1 MALTF
6 KDYKYE
12 RPDLDKISSEVDDLL
27 NDFKTKTS
35 AEEQGRVIDEL
46 NKHFNHLSTMS
57 TLAYILAS
65 IDTKDAFYDKERDFF
80 DEYGPAMQEIDHKY
94 YEAISSSPYK
104 AALEERYGKQ
114 LFSLADNA
122 IKGFDP
128 KVKSLLQKENRLDSE
143 YSKLLASAEI
153 EFDGKVLNLSEFGPY
168 AQHTDRSM
176 RKGATEAVQGFMGE
190 HLEKIDQIFDDLV
203 KTRHEIARELGY
215 KDFVELGYIRMNRID
230 YDRDMVEN
238 FRRQVAE
245 HVVPLVTELKERQ
258 RRRIGLSE
266 LKSYDESFDFITGNA
281 TPKGGTEEILKNG
294 EKMYREL
301 SPETDEF
308 YKFMRERDL
317 FDVEAKK
324 GKEGGGYCTF
334 IPEHE
339 SPFIFSNFNG
349 TLDDVTVLTHEAG
362 HAFQSYMSR
371 EFEVPEYQ
379 FPTLEAA
386 EIHSMSME
394 YFTYPW
400 MELFFK
406 EDTDKFKFT
415 HMADNISFLP
425 YGVAIDEFQH
435 IVYEN
440 PELTPEERRQEWK
453 KLEDKYLPHRDYDGI
468 EPLSSGSFWHR
479 QGHVF
484 GVPFYYI
491 DYTLA
496 QVCALQFWKRANEDF
511 ETAWTDYV
519 ELCKLGGSLPFN
531 ALARSANLTSPF
543 EDGCLESVV
552 GEVKDYLNSI
562 DDKAL

>member
-35 AEEQGRVIDEL
+35 AEEQGRDIDEL

-57 TLAYILAS
+57 TLAYIRAS

-80 DEYGPAMQEIDHKY
+80 DEYGPAIQEIDHKY

-349 TLDDVTVLTHEAG
+349 TLNDVTVLTHEAG

-371 EFEVPEYQ
+371 GFEVPEYQ

-511 ETAWTDYV
+511 EAAWADYV

-531 ALARSANLTSPF
+531 ALARSANLISPF

-562 DDKAL
+562 DDKSL

>member
-6 KDYKYE
+6 KDYEYE
-12 RPDLDKISSEVDDLL
+12 RPDLEKISSEVDDLL
-27 NDFKTKTS
+27 NEFKTKTS

-57 TLAYILAS
+57 TLAYIRAS
-65 IDTKDAFYDKERDFF
+65 IDTKDEFYDRERDFF
-80 DEYGPAMQEIDHKY
+80 DEYGPVIQEIDHKY
-94 YEAISSSPYK
+94 YQAISSSPYK
-104 AALEERYGKQ
+104 DALEERYGKQ
-114 LFSLADNA
+114 LFALADNA

-128 KVKSLLQKENRLDSE
+128 KVKALLQKENRLDSE
-143 YSKLLASAEI
+143 YSKLMASAEI

-168 AQHTDRSM
+168 AQHMDRSM

-190 HLEKIDQIFDDLV
+190 HLEKIDRIFDDLV
-203 KTRHEIARELGY
+203 KTRHQIAQELGY

-230 YDRDMVEN
+230 YDRGMVEN

-266 LKSYDESFDFITGNA
+266 LKSYDESFDFVTGNA

-308 YKFMRERDL
+308 YTFMRERDL

-334 IPEHE
+334 IPEYA

-371 EFEVPEYQ
+371 GFEVPEYQ

-496 QVCALQFWKRANEDF
+496 QVCALQFWKRANENF
-511 ETAWTDYV
+511 EAAWADYV
-519 ELCKLGGSLPFN
+519 QLCKLGGSLPFN

-562 DDKAL
+562 DDRAL

>member
-1 MALTF
+1 
-6 KDYKYE
+6 
-12 RPDLDKISSEVDDLL
+12 
-27 NDFKTKTS
+27 
-35 AEEQGRVIDEL
+35 
-46 NKHFNHLSTMS
+46 MS
-57 TLAYILAS
+57 
-65 IDTKDAFYDKERDFF
+65 K
-80 DEYGPAMQEIDHKY
+80 
-94 YEAISSSPYK
+94 
-104 AALEERYGKQ
+104 
-114 LFSLADNA
+114 
-122 IKGFDP
+122 
-128 KVKSLLQKENRLDSE
+128 
-143 YSKLLASAEI
+143 
-153 EFDGKVLNLSEFGPY
+153 
-168 AQHTDRSM
+168 
-176 RKGATEAVQGFMGE
+176 
-190 HLEKIDQIFDDLV
+190 
-203 KTRHEIARELGY
+203 
-215 KDFVELGYIRMNRID
+215 
-230 YDRDMVEN
+230 
-238 FRRQVAE
+238 
-245 HVVPLVTELKERQ
+245 
-258 RRRIGLSE
+258 RRR
-266 LKSYDESFDFITGNA
+266 A
-281 TPKGGTEEILKNG
+281 
-294 EKMYREL
+294 
-301 SPETDEF
+301 
-308 YKFMRERDL
+308 
-317 FDVEAKK
+317 
-324 GKEGGGYCTF
+324 KEGGGYCTF

-511 ETAWTDYV
+511 EAAWADYV

-531 ALARSANLTSPF
+531 ALARSANLISPF

-562 DDKAL
+562 DDKSL

>member
-57 TLAYILAS
+57 TLAYIRAS

-80 DEYGPAMQEIDHKY
+80 DEYGPAIQEIDHKY

-281 TPKGGTEEILKNG
+281 MPKGGTEEILKNG

-511 ETAWTDYV
+511 EAAWADYV

-531 ALARSANLTSPF
+531 ALARSANLISPF

-562 DDKAL
+562 DDKSL

>member
-6 KDYKYE
+6 NDYKYE
-12 RPDLDKISSEVDDLL
+12 RPDLAKISSEVDDLL

-57 TLAYILAS
+57 TLAYIRAS

-80 DEYGPAMQEIDHKY
+80 DEYGPAIQEIDHKY

-511 ETAWTDYV
+511 EAAWADYV

-562 DDKAL
+562 DDKSL

>member
-57 TLAYILAS
+57 TLAYIRAS

-80 DEYGPAMQEIDHKY
+80 DEYGPAIQEIDHKY

>member
-57 TLAYILAS
+57 TLAYIRAS

-80 DEYGPAMQEIDHKY
+80 DEYGPAIQEIDYKY

-511 ETAWTDYV
+511 EAAWADYV

-531 ALARSANLTSPF
+531 ALARSANLISPF

-562 DDKAL
+562 DDKSL

>member
-6 KDYKYE
+6 NDYKYE
-12 RPDLDKISSEVDDLL
+12 RPDLAKISSEVDDLL

-57 TLAYILAS
+57 TLAYIRAS

-80 DEYGPAMQEIDHKY
+80 DEYGPAIQEIDHKY

-371 EFEVPEYQ
+371 GFEVPEYQ

-440 PELTPEERRQEWK
+440 PELTPEELRQEWK

-511 ETAWTDYV
+511 EAAWADYV

-531 ALARSANLTSPF
+531 ALARSANLISPF

-562 DDKAL
+562 DDKSL

>member
-1 MALTF
+1 MVTTF

-12 RPDLDKISSEVDDLL
+12 RPDLKKIEEEVDALLTEFDLASSADVQGELIDQL
-27 NDFKTKTS
+27 NDY
-35 AEEQGRVIDEL
+35 
-46 NKHFNHLSTMS
+46 FNTISTMEN
-57 TLAYILAS
+57 LAYIRSS
-65 IDTKDAFYDKERDFF
+65 IDTNDEFYDGERNFF
-80 DEYGPAMQEIDHKY
+80 DEYGPTIQEISNKY
-94 YEAISSSPYK
+94 YKAITESRYRD
-104 AALEERYGKQ
+104 ALEEKYGGQ
-114 LFSLADNA
+114 LFELASNSL
-122 IKGFDP
+122 KSFDP
-128 KVKSLLQKENRLDSE
+128 KVKELLQKENKLDSE

-153 EFDGKVLNLSEFGPY
+153 EFDGKKLNLSQFGPY
-168 AQHTDRSM
+168 SQHTDRTM
-176 RKGATEAVQGFMGE
+176 RRGAAEAVQGFMGE
-190 HLEKIDQIFDDLV
+190 NLEKIDQIYDDLV
-203 KTRHEIARELGY
+203 KTRDKIARELGY
-215 KDFVELGYIRMNRID
+215 KDFVELGYIRMDRID
-230 YDRDMVEN
+230 YDREMVEN
-238 FRRQVAE
+238 FRKQVAE
-245 HVVPLVTELKERQ
+245 FIVPLVTELKERQ
-258 RRRIGLSE
+258 SKRIGLDS
-266 LKSYDESFDFITGNA
+266 LKSYDENFDFLTGNA
-281 TPKGGTEEILKNG
+281 APKGDAEEILKNG
-294 EKMYREL
+294 ERMYKEL

-334 IPEHE
+334 IPDYA

-371 EFEVPEYQ
+371 GYDVPEYQ
-379 FPTLEAA
+379 FPTYESA

-406 EDTDKFKFT
+406 EDTDKFKFS
-415 HMADNISFLP
+415 HMTGDITFLP

-440 PELTPEERRQEWK
+440 PDLTPIERRQEWK
-453 KLEDKYLPHRDYDGI
+453 KLEGKYLPHRDYDGI
-468 EPLSSGSFWHR
+468 EPLESGAFWHR

-484 GVPFYYI
+484 GAPFYYI

-511 ETAWTDYV
+511 EDAWKDYIN
-519 ELCKLGGSLPFN
+519 LCRLGGTLPFN
-531 ALARSANLTSPF
+531 SLIKAANLKSPF

-562 DDKAL
+562 DDKSL

>member
-57 TLAYILAS
+57 TLAYIRAS

-80 DEYGPAMQEIDHKY
+80 DEYGPAIQEIDHKY

-511 ETAWTDYV
+511 EAAWADYV

-562 DDKAL
+562 DDKSL